1 MQISTKTTLGEIVSL
16 YPNTAKVMNKY
27 KIDYC
32 CGGKDTLYKALKD
45 LSLDTDT
52 VVSEL
57 ESQALLTKYENV
69 TNWKNE
75 SLSKII
81 DYILDTHHKFMRE
94 ALEEINYLMFKIL
107 KVHYNTN
114 GESLLVI
121 HKLFGS
127 LKTELEAHLVKEEE
141 NLFPL
146 IKAYEKNKSTDIKNS
161 IIKFIL
167 DTENEH
173 DAAGD
178 LFKALEAA
186 TNDFS
191 PPKNA
196 CTSYVRTFELLD
208 ALEKD
213 AFKHIHLENSVL
225 FTMI

>member
-32 CGGKDTLYKALKD
+32 YRGKDTLYKALGN
-45 LSLDTDT
+45 LSLDTGT

-57 ESQALLTKYENV
+57 ESQAALTKYEDII
-69 TNWKNE
+69 NWKNE

-191 PPKNA
+191 PPENA
-196 CTSYVRTFELLD
+196 CTSYVRTFKLLD